1 MELSIINAIN
11 SQCHC
16 NFNSSQITSAKVL
29 CNTAV
34 PYYPT
39 YRAVLTDLAQYSA
52 SSLAYYVENWV
63 HQGPAVTNGLAVFT
77 IDSTCPVYPESTEDL
92 PCGDEEKDD
101 TYSATVLVGSLIAEF
116 VILMVIFCVVL
127 AIILGVFS
135 SKLKK
140 QR

>member
-11 SQCHC
+11 SRCYC
-16 NFNSSQITSAKVL
+16 NFNSSQLTSSKIL

-39 YRAVLTDLAQYSA
+39 YRAIITNHAQYSA
-52 SSLAYYVENWV
+52 SSLAYYVEDWV
-63 HQGPAVTNGLAVFT
+63 HQSSAVTNGLAVFT
-77 IDSTCPVYPESTEDL
+77 VDSTCPVYPGSAQDL
-92 PCGDEEKDD
+92 ACGEEKDD

-116 VILMVIFCVVL
+116 VILMIIFCVVL
-127 AIILGVFS
+127 AIILAVFS
-135 SKLKK
+135 GKLKK